1 MLDIANVSKSA
12 YYSWKNKTLS
22 EKDLEII
29 YLITKIFYEN
39 KRKFCIRRIQ
49 MELLNKYK
57 INVNHKKVHRIM
69 KEYGLKTKI
78 RKRVSYKHVNAQRK
92 TENCTIA
99 PNILNGKFDNIIPFK
114 QFCTDVTYLK
124 IKTGKKY
131 YLSVVKDIAT
141 GEIVGHY
148 LSDNQNSDLIVN
160 TLNRIKIPIKNSI
173 LHSDRG
179 ALYSSFQYIQK
190 TKELNITRSMSEPAR
205 PTQNAP
211 IESFFGHLK
220 DEIDYK
226 KCKSFDELNDLVDNY
241 IYYYNTRRYQWN
253 RKKMAPV
260 IYRNFLL
267 SYQNSPI

>member
-39 KRKFCIRRIQ
+39 KRKFGIRRIQ

-226 KCKSFDELNDLVDNY
+226 IF
-241 IYYYNTRRYQWN
+241 
-253 RKKMAPV
+253 
-260 IYRNFLL
+260 
-267 SYQNSPI
+267 